1 MSEEQPGSSLH
12 QAGGARHLV
21 MSPLRLQTTGQ
32 DPRRAV
38 GGGGT
43 RATSHHHQS
52 WSITCSKIS
61 ETRICARCES
71 RNTKSICYQS
81 THDQSCHTH
90 DQSCDTQEQRS
101 SEDGEH
107 TTQQRERWGQGG
119 NTVASEDAGSVRCLH

>member
-61 ETRICARCES
+61 ETRRSERCES
-71 RNTKSICYQS
+71 RNTKSIWYQS
-81 THDQSCHTH
+81 THDQSCH
-90 DQSCDTQEQRS
+90 TQEQRS